1 MNAIQTNYMNKFFL
15 FSFLILF
22 FGCRTYDDRFCCLPE
37 GLGSEFAEYY
47 DINISLMDAQGNS
60 LLNADHPNAV
70 RLDQI
75 KIYEYYKEVKT
86 HDEYFFYHKRND
98 LDPADHVKVSY
109 NLYQKEKIGD
119 YIKSSIIIEW
129 HNQSHDT
136 LTGNFNWKKEE
147 IHQLWVNNVLY
158 EGDPKNVILVK
169 N

>member
-1 MNAIQTNYMNKFFL
+1 MNKFFL
-15 FSFLILF
+15 FSTLILL

-37 GLGSEFAEYY
+37 GLGSALAEYY
-47 DINISLMDAQGNS
+47 NINISLRDAQGNS

-70 RLDQI
+70 RLDQT

-86 HDEYFFYHKRND
+86 YDEHSFYYKRND
-98 LDPADHVKVSY
+98 LDPADPVKVSY

-129 HNQSHDT
+129 HNQSYDT
-136 LTGNFNWKKEE
+136 LTGNFNWRKEE
-147 IHQLWVNNVLY
+147 IQQLWVNNVLY

>member
-1 MNAIQTNYMNKFFL
+1 MIIFLMIERKHGKYQNQYNYQKIYV
-15 FSFLILF
+15 ILSHHIWN
-22 FGCRTYDDRFCCLPE
+22 LKP
-37 GLGSEFAEYY
+37 
-47 DINISLMDAQGNS
+47 
-60 LLNADHPNAV
+60 DHPNAV
-70 RLDQI
+70 RLDQT

-86 HDEYFFYHKRND
+86 YDEYSFYHKRND
-98 LDPADHVKVSY
+98 LNPADPLKVSY

-129 HNQSHDT
+129 HNQSYDT

-147 IHQLWVNNVLY
+147 IQQLWVNNMLY

>member
-1 MNAIQTNYMNKFFL
+1 M
-15 FSFLILF
+15 
-22 FGCRTYDDRFCCLPE
+22 
-37 GLGSEFAEYY
+37 GSALAEYY
-47 DINISLMDAQGNS
+47 NINISLRDAQGNS

-70 RLDQI
+70 RLDQT

-86 HDEYFFYHKRND
+86 YDEHSFYYKRND
-98 LDPADHVKVSY
+98 LDPADPVKVSY

-129 HNQSHDT
+129 HNQSYDT
-136 LTGNFNWKKEE
+136 LTGNFNWRKEE
-147 IHQLWVNNVLY
+147 IQQLWVNNVLY